1 MHFRAKEVGVCGG
14 DSGVILGFN
23 LNWIENELKADY
35 RNIYKQSVLI
45 GGVVVAVAHDEFK
58 GKGLEDVSKCMNIKP
73 VLVDAGGLFSEEG
86 AKKNCFYY
94 KSS

>member
-1 MHFRAKEVGVCGG
+1 M
-14 DSGVILGFN
+14 
-23 LNWIENELKADY
+23 
-35 RNIYKQSVLI
+35 LI

-58 GKGLEDVSKCMNIKP
+58 GKWLEDVSKCMNIMP

-86 AKKNCFYY
+86 AKKKCFYY